1 LTNTNPLLKEVPFL
15 PDITPLLLF
24 IPTMLLISIT
34 PGMCMTLAM
43 TLGMSIG
50 IRQTLW
56 MMLGEVLGVALV
68 AIAAVVGVSA
78 VMLQFPVVFNLL
90 KLMGAS
96 YLLYLG
102 VNMWLSK
109 GKLALNN
116 KESSKN
122 NSWSK
127 RELFNQGFIT
137 AIANPKGWAFMV
149 SLLPP
154 FINPNNSLPAQ
165 LILLVIIIMLC
176 EFICMML
183 YATGGKTIG
192 KLLTKSDNVKLLN
205 KVSGSLMIAVS
216 LWLAL
221 S

>member
-1 LTNTNPLLKEVPFL
+1 MVDSTL
-15 PDITPLLLF
+15 LLLF
-24 IPTMLLISIT
+24 IPTFFLVSIT

-50 IRQTLW
+50 VRKTLW
-56 MMLGEVLGVALV
+56 MMWGELLGVALV

-78 VMLQFPVVFNLL
+78 VMLQFPQIFNVL
-90 KLMGAS
+90 KLVGAS
-96 YLLYLG
+96 YLLYIG
-102 VNMWLSK
+102 INMWQSK
-109 GKLALNN
+109 GKLAINHENTSN
-116 KESSKN
+116 KQVD
-122 NSWSK
+122 
-127 RELFNQGFIT
+127 RQQLFNQGLIT

-154 FINPNNSLPAQ
+154 FINPNIALPMQ
-165 LILLVIIIMLC
+165 LSVLITVILLS
-176 EFICMML
+176 EFTCMML

-192 KLLTKSDNVKLLN
+192 KLLTQQNNIKLLN
-205 KVSGSLMIAVS
+205 RISGSLMMLVA

>member
-1 LTNTNPLLKEVPFL
+1 MIDSTLLA
-15 PDITPLLLF
+15 LF
-24 IPTMLLISIT
+24 IPTFFLVSIT

-50 IRQTLW
+50 VRKTLW
-56 MMLGEVLGVALV
+56 MMWGELLGVALV

-78 VMLQFPVVFNLL
+78 VMLQFPQIFSVL
-90 KLMGAS
+90 KLIGAS
-96 YLLYLG
+96 YLLYVG
-102 VNMWLSK
+102 INMWQSK
-109 GKLALNN
+109 GKLAL
-116 KESSKN
+116 SSDNGADK
-122 NSWSK
+122 K
-127 RELFNQGFIT
+127 IAAEQLFYQGLIT

-154 FINPNNSLPAQ
+154 FINPHIALPVQ
-165 LILLVIIIMLC
+165 LSILITVILLS
-176 EFICMML
+176 EFTCMMI

-192 KLLTKSDNVKLLN
+192 RLLTQRNNVKLLN
-205 KVSGSLMIAVS
+205 RISGSLMMLVA

>member
-1 LTNTNPLLKEVPFL
+1 MIDSTLLV
-15 PDITPLLLF
+15 LF
-24 IPTMLLISIT
+24 IPTFFLVSIT

-50 IRQTLW
+50 VRKTLW
-56 MMLGEVLGVALV
+56 MMWGELLGVALV

-78 VMLQFPVVFNLL
+78 VMLQFPQIFSVL
-90 KLMGAS
+90 KLVGAS
-96 YLLYLG
+96 YLLYVG
-102 VNMWLSK
+102 INMWQSK
-109 GKLALNN
+109 GKLAVGNENALN
-116 KESSKN
+116 KQVD
-122 NSWSK
+122 
-127 RELFNQGFIT
+127 RQQLFNQGLIT

-154 FINPNNSLPAQ
+154 FINPNLALPMQ
-165 LILLVIIIMLC
+165 LSVLIIVILIS
-176 EFICMML
+176 EFTCMML

-192 KLLTKSDNVKLLN
+192 KLLTQKDNVKLLN
-205 KVSGSLMIAVS
+205 KISGCLMMLVA